1 MITYKMIAH
10 TGFYLIAL
18 MRVLYKR
25 QLKRNNTYKNVFIII

>member
-18 MRVLYKR
+18 MRFSCKR
-25 QLKRNNTYKNVFIII
+25 ELKEINT